1 MTTEFKTSDQKQM
14 SKWIGGRHKYTLLY
28 KISRDGCN
36 ATTFHTNCN
45 NKGATVTVL
54 YNSNGSVYGGYTS
67 ISWRSVGDYGID
79 QKAFLFRLYQNR
91 TFKPIQF
98 PVASQD
104 HAIYDVANY
113 GPTFGSGHDLRT
125 FTVKVAHD
133 GTCFPLNGAI
143 GFGNGYSI
151 KGENANTIC
160 NGNLKVTDL
169 EVYLVEGMINSIKQN
184 LLKCTTVSRKVEINV
199 VSL

>member
-1 MTTEFKTSDQKQM
+1 M
-14 SKWIGGRHKYTLLY
+14 SEWIGGRHKYTLLY

-67 ISWRSVGDYGID
+67 LSWMSAEDYGVD
-79 QKAFLFRLYQNR
+79 NKAFLFRLYQNG
-91 TFKPIQF
+91 TFKPVQF
-98 PVASQD
+98 PVVGGAN
-104 HAIYDVANY
+104 AIYDVANN
-113 GPTFGSGHDLRT
+113 GPIFGAGNDLNTFSGT
-125 FTVKVAHD
+125 VAHD
-133 GTCFPLNGAI
+133 GTCYPLNGGLA
-143 GFGNGYSI
+143 FGNSYNM

-169 EVYLVEGMINSIKQN
+169 EVYLVEGMINSVNQN
-184 LLKCTTVSRKVEINV
+184 LLK
-199 VSL
+199 

>member
-1 MTTEFKTSDQKQM
+1 MATEFKKGDQKQM

-54 YNSNGSVYGGYTS
+54 YNSSGSVYGGYTS
-67 ISWRSVGDYGID
+67 ISWRSAGAYGID
-79 QKAFLFRLYQNR
+79 NKAFLFRLYQDG
-91 TFKPIQF
+91 TFKPVQCPSAGGIN
-98 PVASQD
+98 AM
-104 HAIYDVANY
+104 YDVANY
-113 GPTFGSGHDLRT
+113 GPTFGGGNDLCT
-125 FTVKVAHD
+125 FNGTVAHD
-133 GTCFPLNGAI
+133 GTCFPLNGTTR
-143 GFGNGYSI
+143 FGHSYTM

-169 EVYLVEGMINSIKQN
+169 EVYLVEGMINRVCQ
-184 LLKCTTVSRKVEINV
+184 
-199 VSL
+199 